1 MLCPAIQPRVEEPL
15 TGLCEGID
23 PFGEVISAE
32 IAAPTSQGQIIE
44 IITPS
49 QRSRLDVIDVKAV
62 SAQVFGGVTVLAEGA
77 GALLSPSSGF
87 IGHHEAWA
95 LS

>member
-1 MLCPAIQPRVEEPL
+1 MLCPAIHPRVEEPL
-15 TGLCEGID
+15 AGLCEGIY
-23 PFGEVISAE
+23 PLGEVISAE
-32 IAAPTSQGQIIE
+32 VAAPTGQGQIIE

-49 QRSRLDVIDVKAV
+49 QGSRLDVIDVKAV

-77 GALLSPSSGF
+77 GALLNPLSGF
-87 IGHHEAWA
+87 IGHHEALA